1 MGRSLIWYFSRD
13 DFCATLIYML
23 TPTQEDYI
31 EAIQRISDEY
41 ETVTVTALAE
51 RFGCKLPTVTRTIK
65 RMVEAGYVAHEARGA
80 VTLTREGRRIA
91 HHLVH
96 RHEDMVRFLELVLGL
111 ESEQAELDACQLEH
125 GLSALTAQ
133 RLHHFLEHLERLPEV
148 QRERLLAFK
157 GRDLDEAPDF
167 ETIPD
172 SKQIGWRG

>member
-1 MGRSLIWYFSRD
+1 MSTPTTLAEPRMSTFSRRSRS
-13 DFCATLIYML
+13 FALC
-23 TPTQEDYI
+23 
-31 EAIQRISDEY
+31 
-41 ETVTVTALAE
+41 VTALLAAC
-51 RFGCKLPTVTRTIK
+51 GGGAPPPAATVGL
-65 RMVEAGYVAHEARGA
+65 VQPVRGA